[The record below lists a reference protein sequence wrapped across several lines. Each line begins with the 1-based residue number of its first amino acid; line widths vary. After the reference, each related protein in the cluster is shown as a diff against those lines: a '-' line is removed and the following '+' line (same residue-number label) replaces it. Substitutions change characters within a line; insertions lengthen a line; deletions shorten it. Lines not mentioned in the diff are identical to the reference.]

1 MVEKSSR
8 LNTANSLRLY
18 LEAKKLIPSGVSSL
32 KRIAGFESHPIYMK
46 RGQGSKIEDVDG
58 NVYLDLLMGYGALIN
73 GHRNPKIIDALK
85 AQLENMTLC
94 GAPTEIEINVAKKI
108 RDMVPSADM
117 VLFCN
122 TGTEATMHAIRIAR
136 AVTGKDRIVKFEGA
150 YHGQHDYVL
159 FSVEPMEMGL
169 EVSPLRIPYQP
180 GIPEEI
186 ARTVVVSP
194 WNNPQVLDKILKRY
208 RNDVAAIIAEPIMG
222 NSGVIMPEGDY
233 LKQLK
238 ELAQKYEAL
247 LIFDEVLTGFRVAKG
262 GAQEYFGVTADLVTY
277 AKALGGGVP
286 IAAVA
291 GRRDIMEMVGP
302 GRIGFGGTYNAN
314 PLSLAGAAANL
325 EVLSQNEYGAYSQLH
340 YIGGKLMKGLA
351 EEAAAAGVN
360 VSVQGVG
367 PLFQIFFTDLP
378 RIRNYREALT
388 ADDDSYAAFHQAM
401 LEQGVYMHPDPF
413 ERITISTAH
422 TTQDVDQVL
431 AAASHAF
438 RRVKALVG
446 A

>member
-1 MVEKSSR
+1 MVETTLK
-8 LNTANSLRLY
+8 LANSLRLY
-18 LEAKKLIPSGVSSL
+18 LEAKKIIPSGVSSL
-32 KRIAGFESHPIYMK
+32 KRIAGFESHPIYMR
-46 RGQGSKIEDVDG
+46 RGEGSKIEDVDG
-58 NVYLDLLMGYGALIN
+58 NVYIDLLMGYGALIN
-73 GHRNPKIIDALK
+73 GHRNPRIVEALRN
-85 AQLENMTLC
+85 QLEYMTLC
-94 GAPTEIEINVAKKI
+94 GTPTELEIEVAKKI
-108 RDMVPSADM
+108 NRMVPNAEM
-117 VLFCN
+117 VLFTN

-159 FSVEPMEMGL
+159 FSVEPMETGL
-169 EVSPLRIPYQP
+169 EVSPFRIPHQP

-186 ARTVVVSP
+186 ARTVVIAP
-194 WNNPQVLDKILKRY
+194 WNNPHILERILKRY

-262 GAQEYFGVTADLVTY
+262 GAQEYFGVYADIVTY

-286 IAAVA
+286 IAAIA

-325 EVLSQNEYGAYSQLH
+325 ELLSEGEYAAYAKLH
-340 YIGGKLMKGLA
+340 SVGGKLMEGLA
-351 EEAAAAGVN
+351 EEAEAAGVK
-360 VSVQGVG
+360 VCVQGVG

-378 RIRNYREALT
+378 KVRNYREALT
-388 ADDDSYAAFHQAM
+388 ADDEAYAVFHQSM
-401 LEQGVYMHPDPF
+401 LRQGVYIHPDPF

-422 TTQDVDQVL
+422 TEEDVERILQ
-431 AAASHAF
+431 AAAKAF
-438 RRVKALVG
+438 REVREKVYS
-446 A
+446 